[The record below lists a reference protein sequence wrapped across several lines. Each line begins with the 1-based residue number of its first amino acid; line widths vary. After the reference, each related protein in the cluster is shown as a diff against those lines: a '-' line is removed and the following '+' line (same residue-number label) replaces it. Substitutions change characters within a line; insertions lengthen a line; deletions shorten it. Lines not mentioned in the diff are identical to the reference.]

1 MVLGGQ
7 RPDVQGSEARVRHL
21 DSALNVMGGPWGV
34 DAGER
39 RGEVTLLIDHHT
51 TKVWKRIPPFFKPN

>member
-39 RGEVTLLIDHHT
+39 CGQVTLLIPSAA
-51 TKVWKRIPPFFKPN
+51 V